1 MVVSKVLPAVI
12 LENTKNANLEN
23 YMEDRSQMKMSMFN
37 NPKYVQAMSEI
48 LPWLDNRGL
57 LDLK

>member
-12 LENTKNANLEN
+12 LENTKNANLEG
-23 YMEDRSQMKMSMFN
+23 YMEDQSKMKMSMFN
-37 NPKYVQAMSEI
+37 NPKYVQAMLEI

-57 LDLK
+57 LDWK